1 MIKLNPP
8 LPLGYS
14 PVGPA
19 RLANVVTCL
28 EMTRRPPRGPARSFP
43 PPYELVRIEHI
54 DIAGYRALF
63 RKVGENWMW
72 FSRLIMP
79 DDELRGIL
87 GDPRVELYVLCAG
100 RADAGMLELDFR
112 EAGQCELA
120 FFGLVADAIGQGL
133 GRALMEAAIERAW
146 AKPIERLWVHTCTFD
161 HPSAVGF
168 YIRSGFRPYAYQ
180 VEVQADP
187 RLTGHLPRTA
197 APHIPLIEEGGL

>member
-1 MIKLNPP
+1 MMTLNPP

-28 EMTRRPPRGPARSFP
+28 EMTSRPPQRSVRGFP
-43 PPYELVRIEHI
+43 PPYELVRLRQV
-54 DIAGYRALF
+54 DIASYRALF
-63 RKVGENWMW
+63 RKIGQDWMW

-87 GDPRVELYVLCAG
+87 GDPQVELFVVRAG
-100 RADAGMLELDFR
+100 SEDVGMLELDFR
-112 EAGQCELA
+112 AAGQCELA
-120 FFGLVADAIGQGL
+120 FFGLVADAIGKGL

-146 AKPIERLWVHTCTFD
+146 ARPIGRLWVHTCTFD

-197 APHIPLIEEGGL
+197 APHIPLIEGGGT